1 MDLRTGDDP
10 NDTRPAFTED
20 VLRIEIT
27 GPKEDNL
34 TIIDVPGKWVRPV
47 DEEIHSNAPI
57 LGIIETP
64 SPRM

>member
-34 TIIDVPGKWVRPV
+34 TIIDVPGKLVRL
-47 DEEIHSNAPI
+47 IGGKINSNSPI
-57 LGIIETP
+57 
-64 SPRM
+64 

>member
-10 NDTRPAFTED
+10 GDTRPAFSED

-34 TIIDVPGKWVRPV
+34 TIIDVPGESVRPI
-47 DEEIHSNAPI
+47 DEETYPNAANP
-57 LGIIETP
+57 GIIETP